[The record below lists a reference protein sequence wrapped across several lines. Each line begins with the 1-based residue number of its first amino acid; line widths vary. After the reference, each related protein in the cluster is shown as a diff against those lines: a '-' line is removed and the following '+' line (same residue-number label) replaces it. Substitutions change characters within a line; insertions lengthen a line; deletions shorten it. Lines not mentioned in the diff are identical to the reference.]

1 MDSIPWVRCASGNV
15 YLPDPSIIDG
25 ITKMINCEN
34 INAKNKWTV
43 HCLLYLWR
51 DIKLNHNFYTD
62 PDLPPIPLQ
71 NSFRVQVA
79 WDVNLRQQ
87 VKARRDE
94 SEKDDFCNRFSV
106 TDIQGDSDELR
117 RAQGRKCTSCSL
129 GSPTDLKVQK

>member
-1 MDSIPWVRCASGNV
+1 MCSSPISTLFDVLFKYMCVLVFVFPFVLAILRRS
-15 YLPDPSIIDG
+15 
-25 ITKMINCEN
+25 
-34 INAKNKWTV
+34 
-43 HCLLYLWR
+43 LYLWR

-62 PDLPPIPLQ
+62 LESRLDLLPIPLQ

-129 GSPTDLKVQK
+129 GSQLT